1 MLRFLDAGETHGKC
15 LAAIIEGLPS
25 NLALD
30 MDKINA
36 RLALRQGGYGRGG
49 RMKIENDRVEIL
61 TGVRGGKTLGS
72 PVTLLIRNRDFENWK
87 DTMGTEESNGRRAVY
102 VPRPGHADLTGAL
115 KYRHDDMRNVLER
128 ASARETAIRTAVGAV
143 AQQLLSELGIETWS
157 RTVRIGS
164 VEDTSL
170 VRDDDVI
177 ERVAASELRMYDGQ
191 ATQEAKR
198 LIDTAREAGESLGG
212 VVEVVARGVVPG
224 LGSYVQYDRKLD
236 ALLAG
241 ALMSVQAIKGVE
253 IGLGFEAAERMG
265 SQVHDSIS
273 YQGGFTRA
281 TNRAG
286 GIEGGMSNGEPIVVR
301 AAMKPIPTLYKPL
314 GSVDLRDKK
323 PVEASVERSDI
334 CAVPACGVVCEAV
347 VAYELARAIS
357 EKFGSDSMEE
367 LKHNYASYRAEIE
380 SR

>member
-347 VAYELARAIS
+347 VAYELARAVS